1 MVLLKIEKGEWKTIT
16 KDEKNQLPKEEQ
28 EKVLYLDGLL
38 KKKLDFAISQ
48 QAKNNDVVGIVAGDE
63 GSGKSALAGNM
74 MRYISKDKFDPRTD
88 MVGADYEDG
97 VNKIMNRKQKGWLM
111 FDEGN
116 IFFLSTEVMKKEQR
130 NLHKLFSIFRQK
142 NLFVLIVLPSFFRL
156 NTYFALDR
164 SRFLVRSYLKK
175 GQRSFF
181 AFYGQK
187 KKKKL
192 WNKGKQYHNYNAS
205 DPSFRGRFTICNLLE
220 DEEYKKFKLDTLN
233 RSLQSAIPK
242 KEITPTQAINYH
254 KKEIV
259 LKNKN
264 KPTKE
269 LANLLGLT
277 IRRIDQIKKE
287 DQINAIPLAN

>member
-242 KEITPTQAINYH
+242 KEITPTKVKQHYLHTLI
-254 KKEIV
+254 K
-259 LKNKN
+259 KNKGV
-264 KPTKE
+264 PSQE
-269 LANLLGLT
+269 LAKYLHVDDSG
-277 IRRIDQIKKE
+277 IRRIRREMEKQEIAVL
-287 DQINAIPLAN
+287 N